1 MKTMEDY
8 RDLYLK
14 CEVFLLADVFGRFR
28 KNSLKNYGL
37 CPSHYFSASGLIWNG
52 MFKITEMELLLKL
65 FQILTCLHSLRK
77 VQELEFL
84 MFLIDAAKPTIIFK
98 IS

>member
-52 MFKITEMELLLKL
+52 MFKITEMELE
-65 FQILTCLHSLRK
+65 IIPDSD
-77 VQELEFL
+77 
-84 MFLIDAAKPTIIFK
+84 MFTFFEKGTRVG
-98 IS
+98 ISYVSHRCSEANNNI

>member
-1 MKTMEDY
+1 MRTMEDY
-8 RDLYLK
+8 HDLYLK

-52 MFKITEMELLLKL
+52 MFKMTEMELEIIPDSDIFTFFEKGTRVG
-65 FQILTCLHSLRK
+65 I
-77 VQELEFL
+77 L